1 MTKKETPD
9 LDRARYSAGP
19 DDLSEAVPT
28 QTTRVAGRSGR
39 RRKNTLAP
47 GRIVGDYTIREQLG
61 SGGSGTVYMAE
72 HRVRGDWVA
81 VKVLHPYLATSERQ
95 VQRFVLEAQ
104 AIQMIHHPAIV
115 EIYDRGMLE
124 DGRPYFVMELIQG
137 QSLAQLVAQKGRFS
151 PAESLAVLTP
161 ICEALD
167 KAHDRGVVHRDIKAS
182 NVMLEG
188 SLDRPKIKLLDFGI
202 AKLMNS
208 EPGDSVKTSIGLM
221 LGSPYSMAPEQIL
234 QTAVDARTDI
244 YSLGILAY
252 LLLTGEYP
260 FMGSD
265 PKDIADQHLQAAPPR
280 PSRLAPLSPRI
291 DAVVMRAMEKRP
303 EHRYANVKAFLA
315 AFSHAVE
322 SSRPAEETNVQALG
336 IYVDGRM
343 DAEVENDEGAQCDM
357 LSVIEVASQVL
368 SESGFQLVLETSH
381 SVLGAAAITSGADEA
396 RARAALDQARA
407 RALEVAH
414 RLAREIAERP
424 GADPRLHINLMLHC
438 TGAKARKRADR
449 GDEVEILGGAILDVG
464 TWAPQ
469 HNVAGVTAT
478 AAVVGHD
485 AAGGQ
490 EYVQVDEQPPRQ
502 Q

>member
-9 LDRARYSAGP
+9 SDRAQFSAGP

-28 QTTRVAGRSGR
+28 QTTRIAGRSGR

-47 GRIVGDYTIREQLG
+47 GRVVGDYTIREQLG

-72 HRVRGDWVA
+72 RRARGDWVA

-104 AIQMIHHPAIV
+104 AIQMIRHPALV
-115 EIYDRGMLE
+115 EIYDRGTLE

-188 SLDRPKIKLLDFGI
+188 SLDRPRIKLLDFGI

-260 FMGSD
+260 FLGSD

-303 EHRYANVKAFLA
+303 EHRYASVKAFLA
-315 AFSHAVE
+315 AFAHAVE
-322 SSRPAEETNVQALG
+322 SSRPAAETLVQALA

-343 DAEVENDEGAQCDM
+343 DAEVESDEVVQCDM
-357 LSVIEVASQVL
+357 LCVIEIAAEVL
-368 SESGFQLVLETSH
+368 SDSGFQLVLETSH
-381 SVLGAAAITSGADEA
+381 SVLGAAAITGGEGAHDE
-396 RARAALDQARA
+396 AALDQARA
-407 RALEVAH
+407 RAVEVAH

-424 GADPRLHINLMLHC
+424 GRDSRLHVNLVLHC
-438 TGAKARKRADR
+438 TSANARKRAEKA
-449 GDEVEILGGAILDVG
+449 GELEILGGAILDVG

-469 HNVAGVTAT
+469 HDLAGVTAT

-490 EYVQVDEQPPRQ
+490 EYVQVYEQPPGRQ
-502 Q
+502 